1 MKYSGGS
8 LLNGGF
14 GDSLRVILTL
24 HAVAGAADVSET
36 AARAIISTITSA
48 AAASAAAGPSS
59 TASCAVDEVTTVLI
73 LAIQGRV
80 SFAKSSSAASS
91 SKEQQKE
98 NAAVKKVDDADADDG
113 DGGEG
118 AATLL
123 ATADDAAD
131 HIVTLPSS
139 SRAFASRVF
148 CDALRLWWAG
158 DSQHSLLRST
168 TSFVSAAYS
177 AATSDDAGLR
187 VEGLNLLAALITVFG
202 AQADPDAAGC
212 FILEQCAA
220 QIMSAM
226 RSCLSNDTPAC
237 VRSFAALTL
246 GSWMDCPAC
255 NRTPGA
261 VSRCMKILQ
270 GALSSCDDASSC
282 SSSTDDEASCRLALV
297 AALARGI
304 QADSAASISSS
315 TGAVESSATGER
327 GSEYQ
332 DLANVFDAQLLQLLK
347 ATHSSGDS
355 KSALTLAPPLL
366 SAACAHAVASQ
377 SRSRAGLA
385 LAMWVAAATAAP
397 CAGLLLG
404 GGLQNL
410 FAAFPAAD
418 EGDNSSDGLSCKL
431 IRAAIVCAAVIVEVC
446 WFPPHV
452 FCLKPIILTIVFFS
466 QSAEAADVL
475 PLCTALCQCSRSLIL
490 NSPGCVDSGTALIML
505 RNLLRLLH
513 PLKSQP
519 EASADTPIMKSA
531 CTALELAPQ
540 FLLLA
545 ASSSAEAIS
554 ERQAVLFLMFSAV
567 CLGREEP
574 VHIAAARSFAALAS
588 NAAVWDSSAVGSSLN
603 LREFLGAAAWSLAN
617 TLSSSQLSEG
627 NRNAST
633 SVLLVLLCRWCSSG
647 MHRDIAAFSRA
658 FLSFCAFVAGAACSL
673 PLPPT
678 LAACSKLLSA
688 SSSIL
693 PIAPETRS
701 LVSAMCTL
709 CSFTVHSPSATAAT
723 AEASL
728 AAFKSIV
735 SALLDMGQTTA
746 AEVRSLPCL
755 FESNT
760 GVIALKP
767 CFLSLL

>member
-59 TASCAVDEVTTVLI
+59 SSSCAVDEVTSVLI

-80 SFAKSSSAASS
+80 SFAKSSSAAST
-91 SKEQQKE
+91 KEQQKE
-98 NAAVKKVDDADADDG
+98 TAAVKKVDDADADDG

-148 CDALRLWWAG
+148 CDALRVWWGG

-187 VEGLNLLAALITVFG
+187 VEGLNLLAAVITIFG

-237 VRSFAALTL
+237 VRSCAALTL
-246 GSWMDCPAC
+246 GSWMDCPSC

-270 GALSSCDDASSC
+270 GALSSCDDVSSC

-315 TGAVESSATGER
+315 TGAAESSATGER

-347 ATHSSGDS
+347 TTHSSGDS

-410 FAAFPAAD
+410 FAAFTATD
-418 EGDNSSDGLSCKL
+418 EGDTSSDGLSCKL

-446 WFPPHV
+446 FIVPPW
-452 FCLKPIILTIVFFS
+452 
-466 QSAEAADVL
+466 
-475 PLCTALCQCSRSLIL
+475 
-490 NSPGCVDSGTALIML
+490 
-505 RNLLRLLH
+505 
-513 PLKSQP
+513 
-519 EASADTPIMKSA
+519 
-531 CTALELAPQ
+531 
-540 FLLLA
+540 
-545 ASSSAEAIS
+545 
-554 ERQAVLFLMFSAV
+554 FSASCFLFEANYSHNSV
-567 CLGREEP
+567 
-574 VHIAAARSFAALAS
+574 FAL
-588 NAAVWDSSAVGSSLN
+588 
-603 LREFLGAAAWSLAN
+603 
-617 TLSSSQLSEG
+617 
-627 NRNAST
+627 
-633 SVLLVLLCRWCSSG
+633 
-647 MHRDIAAFSRA
+647 
-658 FLSFCAFVAGAACSL
+658 SL
-673 PLPPT
+673 PKLP
-678 LAACSKLLSA
+678 
-688 SSSIL
+688 
-693 PIAPETRS
+693 TR
-701 LVSAMCTL
+701 
-709 CSFTVHSPSATAAT
+709 FR
-723 AEASL
+723 
-728 AAFKSIV
+728 
-735 SALLDMGQTTA
+735 SALLYA
-746 AEVRSLPCL
+746 
-755 FESNT
+755 N
-760 GVIALKP
+760 ALDR
-767 CFLSLL
+767 